1 MDELTKSTMYGLAAA
16 LVMLGVAA
24 FAAGAVLARERR
36 FAGRQVHS
44 EKPGRARRALAV
56 TAAAVAFAIIVVD
69 ARDGQAAL
77 AIAVLALAAALF
89 AFAPSLHDS
98 VLGENGV
105 RGGWHVRS
113 FAELEEWRL
122 TGDHLRWKLHGEW
135 QACRVPRERFAELR
149 QRLSE
154 LCPARESA
162 FKD

>member
-1 MDELTKSTMYGLAAA
+1 MEDLANSTMYSLAAA
-16 LVMLGVAA
+16 LVMLSAAVVAA
-24 FAAGAVLARERR
+24 AVVLARERKL
-36 FAGRQVHS
+36 AGRQVHS
-44 EKPGRARRALAV
+44 ERPGRARRAVAL
-56 TAAAVAFAIIVVD
+56 TAAAVAFAAVV
-69 ARDGQAAL
+69 ARTGDGPAAL

-105 RGGWHVRS
+105 RRGWHVRS

-135 QACRVPRERFAELR
+135 QACRVPRERSDALR
-149 QRLSE
+149 RRLCE
-154 LCPARESA
+154 LCPTRESA